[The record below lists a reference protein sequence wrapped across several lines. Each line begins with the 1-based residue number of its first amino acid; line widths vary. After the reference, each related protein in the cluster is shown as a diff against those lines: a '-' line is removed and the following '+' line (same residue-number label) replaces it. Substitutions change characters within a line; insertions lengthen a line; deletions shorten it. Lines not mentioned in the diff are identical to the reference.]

1 MTEKK
6 DKKKEL
12 YSLQNEIAQRNLEK
26 NYQKISDPNYSLF
39 DNEYNNFK
47 FMKRSVFSII
57 AVGMPLFVIGLII
70 LIKKSIFGVIP
81 LTFGALGVMII
92 IYLPIHFLEAKKFT
106 TVLRAKESKELGK
119 LLELAKKYSLSN
131 STFDQGVARLATF
144 LLIDE
149 TSLQIAMLLKDW
161 LSQKKPPR
169 LRELLKA
176 FHLLAI
182 KLGYQTA
189 NELFQSLEKDSNK
202 SQKASVEDEDTE
214 IVIPIT
220 KIYFLDHLP
229 EKAKCMISGL
239 EIDFFADEVVAC
251 PYCSAFAKKALLATW
266 LEENTFCPVCRRE
279 LRIADC
285 PTVQISSNKK

>member
-1 MTEKK
+1 MTVKK
-6 DKKKEL
+6 AKKKEQPL
-12 YSLQNEIAQRNLEK
+12 LQNEIAQKNLAK
-26 NYQKISDPNYSLF
+26 IYQRISDPNYSLF

-47 FMKRSVFSII
+47 FMKRAVFSII
-57 AVGMPLFVIGLII
+57 AIGLPLFIVGLII
-70 LIKKSIFGVIP
+70 LIKKSVFGVIP
-81 LTFGALGVMII
+81 LTFGALGVMMAV
-92 IYLPIHFLEAKKFT
+92 YLPIHFLEAKKFR
-106 TVLRAKESKELGK
+106 TVLAAKKSKEPGK

-149 TSLQIAMLLKDW
+149 KSLEIAALLKDR
-161 LSQKKPPR
+161 LSQRKPPG
-169 LRELLKA
+169 LKELLKA

-189 NELFQSLEKDSNK
+189 MELFQALEKGSAK
-202 SQKASVEDEDTE
+202 SQKAVLEDTE

-229 EKAKCMISGL
+229 EKAKCMVSGL
-239 EIDFFADEVVAC
+239 EIDFFVDEVVVC

-266 LEENTFCPVCRRE
+266 LEDNSFCPVCRRE

-285 PTVQISSNKK
+285 PIVQVSSGKK